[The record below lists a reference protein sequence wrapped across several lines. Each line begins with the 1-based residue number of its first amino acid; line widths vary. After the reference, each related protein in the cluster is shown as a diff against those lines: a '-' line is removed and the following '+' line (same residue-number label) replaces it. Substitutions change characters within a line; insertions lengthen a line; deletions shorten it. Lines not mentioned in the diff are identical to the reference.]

1 MRLAL
6 FREHPPGLFIA
17 AATEMWERFSY
28 YGMRALLVFYL
39 TQHFLFSDDQS
50 YLIYGG
56 YTAMVYLAPILG
68 GAIADRWLGA
78 RKAVTLGAVL
88 LVCGHFGLAFEG
100 APAAPGVVDGAPGV
114 VRSEPFVSWF
124 FLCLSLIV
132 LGVGFLKTN
141 ISAVVGALYAQNDPR
156 RDSGFTVFY
165 LCYNVGG
172 MIAPLLCGLVG
183 KAYGWGYGFGLA
195 GLGMLAGLIVFR
207 RGQHLLQGHAEPPDP
222 ARLASP
228 AWLGIRRE
236 WLVYAGSVLLVVPIW
251 FVLHRPPWVGSLVS
265 IAGILTSLWILR
277 YAFTKCDRD
286 ERRRLL
292 ACAALTAFTIGFWA
306 FYEQMGSSLALFS
319 DRIVDRTVLGK
330 EIPAASLQSLPSFF
344 VVVLAPGFSAL
355 WLALARRGRE
365 PTTAVKFAAAI
376 TFIAVAFGVLALG
389 TSVTSPAAKVPLVW
403 FVANYFFLVVGE
415 LCLAPVGISMV
426 TKLAPRRIVGVM
438 MGVFLLAYSASS
450 YLAGLIAR
458 LTSAPSAGEGFDPVL
473 ARATYV
479 RVYAELALLALG
491 VVVVLVGLSP
501 ALSRLAR
508 VPDEKGAPDANLGV
522 APTP

>member
-39 TQHFLFSDDQS
+39 TEHFLYSDDQS

-68 GAIADRWLGA
+68 GAVADRWLGA
-78 RKAVTLGAVL
+78 RKAVTLGAIL
-88 LVCGHFGLAFEG
+88 LVLGHFGLAFEG
-100 APAAPGVVDGAPGV
+100 PRAVAGVVDGAPGV

-141 ISAVVGALYAQNDPR
+141 ISAVVGALYARNDPR

-165 LCYNVGG
+165 LCYNLGG
-172 MIAPLLCGLVG
+172 AIAPILCGYLG
-183 KAYGWGYGFGLA
+183 QTYGWRYGFGLA
-195 GLGMLAGLIVFR
+195 GVGMLGGLLVFR
-207 RGQHLLQGHAEPPDP
+207 RGQRYLEGHAEPPDP
-222 ARLASP
+222 AALAKP
-228 AWLGIRRE
+228 IWLGIKRE
-236 WLVYAGSVLLVVPIW
+236 WWVYLGSVLLLAPVWIL
-251 FVLHRPPWVGSLVS
+251 LHRPPLVGNLLTA
-265 IAGILTSLWILR
+265 AGILTSLWILR
-277 YAFTKCDRD
+277 YSFTKCDRE

-319 DRIVDRTVLGK
+319 DRLVDRTVFGH
-330 EIPAASLQSLPSFF
+330 EIKAASLQSLPSVF
-344 VVVLAPGFSAL
+344 VVMLAPGFSAL
-355 WLALARRGRE
+355 WLALARQGRE
-365 PTTAVKFAAAI
+365 PSTAIKFSAAI
-376 TFIAVAFGVLALG
+376 AFIALAFGVLALG
-389 TSVTSPAAKVPLVW
+389 TSITSPTAKVPLFW
-403 FVANYFFLVVGE
+403 FVANFFILVVGE

-426 TKLAPRRIVGVM
+426 TKLSPKRIVGVM
-438 MGVFLLAYSASS
+438 MGVFFLAYSASS

-458 LTSAPSAGEGFDPVL
+458 LTSVPPSGDSFDPIL

-479 RVYAELALLALG
+479 RVYTELALLALG
-491 VVVVLVGLSP
+491 VMALLLVLAP

-508 VPDEKGAPDANLGV
+508 LPDESGAPEGKLARV
-522 APTP
+522 Q

>member
-1 MRLAL
+1 MTFAL
-6 FREHPPGLFIA
+6 FREHPRGLFIA

-50 YLIYGG
+50 FLIYGG

-78 RKAVTLGAVL
+78 RKAVTLGALL
-88 LVCGHFGLAFEG
+88 LVLGHFGLAFEG
-100 APAAPGVVDGAPGV
+100 PPAVRGVVDGAPGI

-141 ISAVVGALYAQNDPR
+141 ISAVVGALYAKNDPR
-156 RDSGFTVFY
+156 RDSGFTIFY
-165 LCYNVGG
+165 LCYNLGG
-172 MIAPLLCGLVG
+172 MIAPLLCGYVG
-183 KAYGWGYGFGLA
+183 QTYGWRYGFGLA
-195 GLGMLAGLIVFR
+195 GVGMLAGLLVFR
-207 RGQHLLQGHAEPPDP
+207 RGQRLLEGHAEPPDP
-222 ARLASP
+222 ARLATRS
-228 AWLGIRRE
+228 WFGVRVE
-236 WLVYAGSVLLVVPIW
+236 WLVYLGSALLVVPIW
-251 FVLHRPPWVGSLVS
+251 LVLHRPPWVGSLVS
-265 IAGILTSLWILR
+265 AAGIGTSLWILR
-277 YAFTKCDRD
+277 YAFAKCDRE

-292 ACAALTAFTIGFWA
+292 ACAALTLFTIGFWA

-319 DRIVDRTVLGK
+319 DRIVDRTVFGR

-355 WLALARRGRE
+355 WLWLARRGRE
-365 PTTAVKFAAAI
+365 PSTAIKFSAAI
-376 TFIAVAFGVLALG
+376 GFIAVAFGVLALG
-389 TSVTSPAAKVPLVW
+389 TTLTSSAAKVSLGW

-426 TKLAPRRIVGVM
+426 TKLSPRRIVGVM

-458 LTSAPSAGEGFDPVL
+458 LTSAPPSGDAFDPVV
-473 ARATYV
+473 ARAIYV

-491 VVVVLVGLSP
+491 VMVLLLGLSP

-508 VPDEKGAPDANLGV
+508 LPDQSRAPEGSLGV
-522 APTP
+522 AHGP